1 MKDFFLDFRNARYC
15 FENFIAVEHN
25 LEAKRMAVD
34 FASNEVICQT
44 LVISSTIG
52 NGATHLA
59 LSILNKMK
67 ENLYLSH
74 DDFAFFTYESLK
86 NEFLIERTIEPQFLN
101 NKKAV
106 CIDSFYDRGRDGVQI
121 LNSILTNVQT
131 KIIITCG
138 EEIQVPIPHERIH
151 LSCPSAQDQ
160 KIIIE
165 KMFQQ
170 DDLLISDEVLKFIA
184 NLGINSIRRL
194 EAFINSLHAQSI
206 LNHQKINLELT
217 KLTFEKFSSLM

>member
-1 MKDFFLDFRNARYC
+1 M
-15 FENFIAVEHN
+15 
-25 LEAKRMAVD
+25 
-34 FASNEVICQT
+34 
-44 LVISSTIG
+44 
-52 NGATHLA
+52 
-59 LSILNKMK
+59 
-67 ENLYLSH
+67 
-74 DDFAFFTYESLK
+74 SLK
-86 NEFLIERTIEPQFLN
+86 PKNSYIINLFGNAIQIWDLDLPQETLL
-101 NKKAV
+101 KLA
-106 CIDSFYDRGRDGVQI
+106 SH
-121 LNSILTNVQT
+121 QT
-131 KIIITCG
+131 KFIITCG

-165 KMFQQ
+165 KIFQQ

-184 NLGINSIRRL
+184 NLGINSVRRL

>member
-1 MKDFFLDFRNARYC
+1 MKDFLLDFRNTKYC
-15 FENFIAVEHN
+15 FENFIAVERN

-34 FASNEVICQT
+34 FASNEDICQT

-59 LSILNKMK
+59 YAILNKIK
-67 ENLYLSH
+67 ENLNLSN

-86 NEFLIERTIEPQFLN
+86 NEFLMERTIEPQFLK

-106 CIDSFYDRGRDGVQI
+106 YIDGFYDRGRDGVQM
-121 LNSILTNVQT
+121 LDSILTNVHT

-170 DDLLISDEVLKFIA
+170 NDLLISDEVLKFIA

-194 EAFINSLHAQSI
+194 EAFINSLYVQSI

-217 KLTFEKFSSLM
+217 KLTFEKFSAHM